1 MSFSLSFLTTQQPS
15 HCVLNSRHFAIST
28 RQRLQKQPLLGLIS
42 REISTPHFK
51 LIFVSKR
58 CLYSA
63 RVYQISADIDG
74 SGGDDSKDRIDS
86 FLEIA
91 EVLCIASS
99 AIFTVGVAVYST
111 ISNAHTVSISSSPGM
126 NWSCLA
132 GRLVAW
138 QLVLLV
144 GALGIGSLIR
154 TRRWSRISRRNS
166 DRQDSTVIERIEK
179 LEEEVRSSVTIIR
192 VLSRQLEK
200 LGIRFRVT
208 RKSLKGPI
216 AETAA
221 LAQKNSE
228 VTRAL
233 TIQEDILEK
242 ELGEVQK
249 VLLAMQEQQQKQLEL
264 ILAIAKAGRLKENNQ
279 DTVSKGRTI
288 ATSKSVQESTA
299 IEEMETQL

>member
-1 MSFSLSFLTTQQPS
+1 MSFSLGFLTTQQPS
-15 HCVLNSRHFAIST
+15 HSVLNCSHFAFST
-28 RQRLQKQPLLGLIS
+28 RQGVRKQPFLGVVP
-42 REISTPHFK
+42 RDISTPHFK
-51 LIFVSKR
+51 LVLVSKR
-58 CLYSA
+58 CLYPA
-63 RVYQISADIDG
+63 RVYQISADLDG
-74 SGGDDSKDRIDS
+74 SAGDDSKYRIDS
-86 FLEIA
+86 FLEVA
-91 EVLCIASS
+91 EVLCIACS
-99 AIFTVGVAVYST
+99 AVFTVGFAVYST
-111 ISNAHTVSISSSPGM
+111 ISNQHAASFSSSPGV

-154 TRRWSRISRRNS
+154 TRRWSRINRRNS
-166 DRQDSTVIERIEK
+166 DGQDSTVIARIEK

-208 RKSLKGPI
+208 RKSLKEPI

-264 ILAIAKAGRLKENNQ
+264 ILAIAKSGRLKQNNH
-279 DTVSKGRTI
+279 DTVSKGRTV
-288 ATSKSVQESTA
+288 APKSVQESVA
-299 IEEMETQL
+299 IEEIETQL